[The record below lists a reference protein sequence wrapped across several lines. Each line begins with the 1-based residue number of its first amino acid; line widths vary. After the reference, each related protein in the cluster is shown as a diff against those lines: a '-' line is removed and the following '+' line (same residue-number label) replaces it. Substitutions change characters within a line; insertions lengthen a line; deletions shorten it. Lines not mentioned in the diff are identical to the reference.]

1 MAEKEVK
8 QDSQINLIIATLQ
21 RQRNESMDKEVMLLA
36 EKAALIKEVE
46 NLTNKIQKN
55 ESKVSKTNIG
65 K

>member
-1 MAEKEVK
+1 MSEKEVK